1 MWQSI
6 LSLFWRQ
13 TPKTLQR
20 ACVIRRSLLPGE
32 LGSGV
37 SREGP
42 PLIFR
47 RNWGPKGWKYFFS
60 NHPPPPLSE
69 GLDPLLPWIAC
80 ISYWEEKPLSC
91 CLFIIAREKDIHYAC
106 ASSTKL
112 RDEVL
117 RLQNQILGRFRH
129 AVRVIKK
136 LWSSKHSNVSQQDWS
151 ENLSLEF

>member
-42 PLIFR
+42 PLFLDETEARRVENIF
-47 RNWGPKGWKYFFS
+47 FQ
-60 NHPPPPLSE
+60 PPPPPPPYL
-69 GLDPLLPWIAC
+69 
-80 ISYWEEKPLSC
+80 K
-91 CLFIIAREKDIHYAC
+91 
-106 ASSTKL
+106 
-112 RDEVL
+112 V
-117 RLQNQILGRFRH
+117 
-129 AVRVIKK
+129 
-136 LWSSKHSNVSQQDWS
+136 
-151 ENLSLEF
+151 